1 MKMCGNNKILLLN
14 FRNEFINIAKEKC
27 KLQVTNKAMPGKYK
41 IVAVSENVQ
50 IIKNQLI
57 KADYMLCPNS
67 FLNKEIECNNIISC
81 GMSNRSTFGLS
92 SVDSERSMFSVS
104 KPFNVGE
111 KLILPFEE
119 PFKPD
124 NRLSIYENIILYGI
138 EKISDSDICFKY

>member
-1 MKMCGNNKILLLN
+1 MKINEENKILLLN

-27 KLQVTNKAMPGKYK
+27 KYQVTNKIISDKYK
-41 IVAVSENVQ
+41 IVAISENGQ
-50 IIKNQLI
+50 TIENQLI
-57 KADYMLCPNS
+57 KADYILCPNS
-67 FLNKEIECNNIISC
+67 FLNKEIECKNIISC

-104 KPFNVGE
+104 KPFNIGE

-124 NRLSIYENIILYGI
+124 NRLSIYENIVLYGI

>member
-1 MKMCGNNKILLLN
+1 MKINGNNKILLLN
-14 FRNEFINIAKEKC
+14 FRNEFINIAREKC
-27 KLQVTNKAMPGKYK
+27 KLPVTNKAIPGKYT
-41 IVAVSENVQ
+41 IVAVSENGKTIQ
-50 IIKNQLI
+50 SQSI

-67 FLNKEIECNNIISC
+67 FFNKEIECNNVISC
-81 GMSNRSTFGLS
+81 GMSNKSTFGLS
-92 SVDSERSMFSVS
+92 SIDSERSMFSVS

-124 NRLSIYENIILYGI
+124 NRLSIYENIVLYGI